1 MHYRSALAQ
10 HRRGR
15 PWRKFDEYRTIST
28 LKEYVLVD
36 SRRRWVEVCRRDGAD
51 MRALPKVTTG
61 SLSLASIDLE
71 IPLDTIYR
79 DVSFDGEA
87 ASG

>member
-1 MHYRSALAQ
+1 
-10 HRRGR
+10 
-15 PWRKFDEYRTIST
+15 
-28 LKEYVLVD
+28 
-36 SRRRWVEVCRRDGAD
+36 